1 MEEIEEKLNNTDE
14 QAEQT
19 EKPEQTQQPKNSD
32 LDKLKSMDL
41 IEIERTTRIDAQ
53 NLEYIINKD
62 FEKLANFNVRGYIKI
77 LEREF
82 GLDLSDWMSEFE
94 TAKEGFV
101 PVKKA
106 KVEQVYTR
114 KMSPE
119 RGGSSSWLVWLLITV
134 LLIAAIFYFGL
145 YKGFNE
151 FWSSVF
157 SEQNKTTYS
166 DAPIVNNTQKKLEN
180 IGIDVVSHN
189 VTEDKFAIKQDM
201 NTTPAMDENLSSL
214 NALDRSIRIERAS
227 IKTEENSTDEN
238 ATQSKPAP
246 SKDIVLNPRG
256 KMWIGIIDLKSG
268 KKREMVINAP
278 YVVASQGDEDLLI
291 ATGHGMV
298 EVGKADGN
306 VSFNEK
312 NTQKLRVKD
321 GNVTKISTD
330 EFLRLNKGKKW

>member
-41 IEIERTTRIDAQ
+41 IEIARTTRIDAQ

-62 FEKLANFNVRGYIKI
+62 FEKLANFNVKGYIKI

-82 GLDLSDWMSEFE
+82 GLDLSDWLSEFE
-94 TAKEGFV
+94 IAKEGFA

-119 RGGSSSWLVWLLITV
+119 RSGGGWLLWLLITV
-134 LLIAAIFYFGL
+134 LLIAAVFYFGL
-145 YKGFNE
+145 YKSFND
-151 FWSSVF
+151 FLGSLLG
-157 SEQNKTTYS
+157 EQNKTTYS

-180 IGIDVVSHN
+180 IGIDVVSRN
-189 VTEDKFAIKQDM
+189 ATEDKFAIKQDL

-238 ATQSKPAP
+238 ATQSEPAP
-246 SKDIVLNPRG
+246 SKDLVLSPRG

-268 KKREMVINAP
+268 KKREAVINSP
-278 YVVASQGDEDLLI
+278 YIVASQGDEELLI
-291 ATGHGMV
+291 ATGHGMF

-321 GNVTKISTD
+321 GNVTKISND

>member
-1 MEEIEEKLNNTDE
+1 MEEIKEKLNNTDE

-19 EKPEQTQQPKNSD
+19 EKPEQTQQSKSSD

-41 IEIERTTRIDAQ
+41 IEIARTTRIDAQ

-62 FEKLANFNVRGYIKI
+62 FEKLANFNVKGYIKI

-82 GLDLSDWMSEFE
+82 GLDLSDWISEFE
-94 TAKEGFV
+94 VAKEGFA

-119 RGGSSSWLVWLLITV
+119 RSGGGWLLWLLITV
-134 LLIAAIFYFGL
+134 LLIAAVFYFGL
-145 YKGFNE
+145 YKSFND
-151 FWSSVF
+151 FLGSLLG
-157 SEQNKTTYS
+157 EQNKTTYS

-180 IGIDVVSHN
+180 IGIDVVSRN
-189 VTEDKFAIKQDM
+189 ATEDKFAIKQDL

-238 ATQSKPAP
+238 ATQSEPAP
-246 SKDIVLNPRG
+246 SKDLVLSPRG
-256 KMWIGIIDLKSG
+256 KMWTGIIDLKSG

-278 YVVASQGDEDLLI
+278 YVVASQGNEELLI
-291 ATGHGMV
+291 STGHGMF
-298 EVGKADGN
+298 ELGTADGN
-306 VSFNEK
+306 VTVSAR
-312 NTQKLRVKD
+312 NTQKFHVKD
-321 GNVTKISTD
+321 GNITKISAD

>member
-1 MEEIEEKLNNTDE
+1 MEEIKEKLNNTDE

-41 IEIERTTRIDAQ
+41 IEIARTTRIDAQ

-62 FEKLANFNVRGYIKI
+62 FEKLANFNVKGYIKI

-82 GLDLSDWMSEFE
+82 GLDLSDWLSEFE
-94 TAKEGFV
+94 SAKASFA

-106 KVEQVYTR
+106 KVEQVYGQR
-114 KMSPE
+114 VSLNKS
-119 RGGSSSWLVWLLITV
+119 GGGWLLWLLITV
-134 LLIAAIFYFGL
+134 LLIAAVFYFGL
-145 YKGFNE
+145 YKSFND
-151 FWSSVF
+151 FLGSLLG
-157 SEQNKTTYS
+157 EQNKTTYS

-180 IGIDVVSHN
+180 IGIDVVSRN
-189 VTEDKFAIKQDM
+189 ATEDKFAIKQDL
-201 NTTPAMDENLSSL
+201 NTTPATDENLSSL

-227 IKTEENSTDEN
+227 LKTEENSTDEN
-238 ATQSKPAP
+238 ATQSEPAP
-246 SKDIVLNPRG
+246 SKDLVLSPRG

-268 KKREMVINAP
+268 KKREAVINSP
-278 YVVASQGDEDLLI
+278 YIVASQGDEELLI
-291 ATGHGMV
+291 ATGHGMF

-321 GNVTKISTD
+321 GNVTKISND

>member
-41 IEIERTTRIDAQ
+41 IEIARTTRIDAQ

-62 FEKLANFNVRGYIKI
+62 FEKLANFNVKGYIKI

-82 GLDLSDWMSEFE
+82 GLDLSDWLSEFE
-94 TAKEGFV
+94 VAKEGFA

-119 RGGSSSWLVWLLITV
+119 RSGGGWLLWLLITV
-134 LLIAAIFYFGL
+134 LLIAAVFYFGL
-145 YKGFNE
+145 YKSFND
-151 FWSSVF
+151 FLGSLLG
-157 SEQNKTTYS
+157 EQNKTTYS

-180 IGIDVVSHN
+180 IGIDVVSRN
-189 VTEDKFAIKQDM
+189 ATEDKFAIKQDL

-214 NALDRSIRIERAS
+214 NALDRSIRIERTS

-238 ATQSKPAP
+238 ATQSEPEP
-246 SKDIVLNPRG
+246 SKDLVLSPRG

-268 KKREMVINAP
+268 KKREAVINSP
-278 YVVASQGDEDLLI
+278 YIVASQGDEELLI
-291 ATGHGMV
+291 ATGHGMF

-321 GNVTKISTD
+321 GNVTKISND

>member
-1 MEEIEEKLNNTDE
+1 
-14 QAEQT
+14 
-19 EKPEQTQQPKNSD
+19 
-32 LDKLKSMDL
+32 MDL
-41 IEIERTTRIDAQ
+41 IEIARTTRIDAQ

-62 FEKLANFNVRGYIKI
+62 FEKLANFNVKGYIKI

-82 GLDLSDWMSEFE
+82 GLDLSDWLSEFE
-94 TAKEGFV
+94 VAKEGFA

-119 RGGSSSWLVWLLITV
+119 RSGGGWLLWLLITV
-134 LLIAAIFYFGL
+134 LLIAAVFYFGL
-145 YKGFNE
+145 YKSFND
-151 FWSSVF
+151 FLGSLLG
-157 SEQNKTTYS
+157 EQNKTTYS

-180 IGIDVVSHN
+180 IGIDVVSRN
-189 VTEDKFAIKQDM
+189 ATEDKFAIKQDL

-238 ATQSKPAP
+238 ATQSEPAP
-246 SKDIVLNPRG
+246 SKDLVLSPRG

-268 KKREMVINAP
+268 KKREAVINSP
-278 YVVASQGDEDLLI
+278 YIVASQGDEELLI
-291 ATGHGMV
+291 ATGHGMF

-321 GNVTKISTD
+321 GNVTKISND

>member
-1 MEEIEEKLNNTDE
+1 MEEIKEKLNNTDE

-41 IEIERTTRIDAQ
+41 IEIARTTRIDAQ

-62 FEKLANFNVRGYIKI
+62 FEKLANFNVKGYIKI

-82 GLDLSDWMSEFE
+82 GLDLLDWLSEFE
-94 TAKEGFV
+94 IAKEGFA

-119 RGGSSSWLVWLLITV
+119 RSGGGWLLWLLITV
-134 LLIAAIFYFGL
+134 LLIAAVFYFGL
-145 YKGFNE
+145 YKSFND
-151 FWSSVF
+151 FLGSLLG
-157 SEQNKTTYS
+157 EQNKTTYS

-180 IGIDVVSHN
+180 IGIDVVSRN
-189 VTEDKFAIKQDM
+189 ATEDKFAIKQDL

-238 ATQSKPAP
+238 ATQSEPAP
-246 SKDIVLNPRG
+246 SKDLVLSPRG

-268 KKREMVINAP
+268 KKREAVINSP
-278 YVVASQGDEDLLI
+278 YIVASQGDEELLI
-291 ATGHGMV
+291 ATGHGMF

-321 GNVTKISTD
+321 GNVTKISND

>member
-1 MEEIEEKLNNTDE
+1 MEEIKEKLNNTDE

-19 EKPEQTQQPKNSD
+19 EKPEQTQQPKSSD

-41 IEIERTTRIDAQ
+41 IEIARTTRIDAQ

-62 FEKLANFNVRGYIKI
+62 FEKLANFNVKGYIKI

-82 GLDLSDWMSEFE
+82 GLDLSDWLSEFE
-94 TAKEGFV
+94 VAKEGFA

-119 RGGSSSWLVWLLITV
+119 RSGGGWLLWLLITV
-134 LLIAAIFYFGL
+134 LLIAAVFYFGL
-145 YKGFNE
+145 YKSFND
-151 FWSSVF
+151 FLGSLLG
-157 SEQNKTTYS
+157 EQNKTTYS

-180 IGIDVVSHN
+180 IGIDVVSRN
-189 VTEDKFAIKQDM
+189 ATEDKFAIKQDL

-238 ATQSKPAP
+238 ATQSEPAP
-246 SKDIVLNPRG
+246 SKDLVLSPRG

-268 KKREMVINAP
+268 KKREAVINSP
-278 YVVASQGDEDLLI
+278 YIVASQGDEELLI
-291 ATGHGMV
+291 ATGHGMF

-321 GNVTKISTD
+321 GNVTKISND

>member
-41 IEIERTTRIDAQ
+41 IEIARTTRIDAQ

-82 GLDLSDWMSEFE
+82 GLDLSDWLSEFE
-94 TAKEGFV
+94 VAKEGFA

-119 RGGSSSWLVWLLITV
+119 RSGGGWLLWLLITV
-134 LLIAAIFYFGL
+134 LLIAAVFYFGL
-145 YKGFNE
+145 YKSFND
-151 FWSSVF
+151 FLGSLLG
-157 SEQNKTTYS
+157 EQNKTTYS

-180 IGIDVVSHN
+180 IGIDVVSRN
-189 VTEDKFAIKQDM
+189 ATEDKFAIKQDM

-238 ATQSKPAP
+238 ATQSEPAP
-246 SKDIVLNPRG
+246 SKDLVLSPRG

-268 KKREMVINAP
+268 KKREAVINSP
-278 YVVASQGDEDLLI
+278 YIVASQGDEELLI
-291 ATGHGMV
+291 ATGHGMF

-321 GNVTKISTD
+321 GNVTKISND

>member
-41 IEIERTTRIDAQ
+41 IEIARTTRIDAQ

-62 FEKLANFNVRGYIKI
+62 FEKLANFNVKGYIKI

-82 GLDLSDWMSEFE
+82 GLDLSDWLSEFE
-94 TAKEGFV
+94 VAKEGFA

-119 RGGSSSWLVWLLITV
+119 RSGGGWLLWLLITV
-134 LLIAAIFYFGL
+134 LLIAAVFYFGL
-145 YKGFNE
+145 YKSFND
-151 FWSSVF
+151 FLGSLLG
-157 SEQNKTTYS
+157 EQNKTTYS

-180 IGIDVVSHN
+180 IGIDVVSRN
-189 VTEDKFAIKQDM
+189 ATEDKFAIKQDL

-238 ATQSKPAP
+238 ATQSEPAP
-246 SKDIVLNPRG
+246 SKDIVLSPRG

-291 ATGHGMV
+291 ATGHGMF

-321 GNVTKISTD
+321 GNVTKISAD

>member
-1 MEEIEEKLNNTDE
+1 MEEMEEKLNNTDE

-19 EKPEQTQQPKNSD
+19 EKPEQTQQPKSSD

-41 IEIERTTRIDAQ
+41 IEIARTTRIDAQ

-62 FEKLANFNVRGYIKI
+62 FEKLANFNVKGYIKI

-82 GLDLSDWMSEFE
+82 GLDLSDWLSEFE
-94 TAKEGFV
+94 TAKVSFA

-106 KVEQVYTR
+106 NVEQVYGQR
-114 KMSPE
+114 VSPNKS
-119 RGGSSSWLVWLLITV
+119 GSGWLLWLLAMV
-134 LLIAAIFYFGL
+134 LIIGAIFYFGL
-145 YKGFNE
+145 YKSFGE
-151 FWSSVF
+151 FLGSLLW
-157 SEQNKTTYS
+157 EQNKTTYS

-189 VTEDKFAIKQDM
+189 ATDEKFALKSDA
-201 NTTPAMDENLSSL
+201 NAAAAADENLSSL

-246 SKDIVLNPRG
+246 SKDIVLSPRG

-278 YVVASQGDEDLLI
+278 YVVASQGDEELLI
-291 ATGHGMV
+291 STGHGMF
-298 EVGKADGN
+298 ELGKADGN
-306 VSFNEK
+306 VTFSER
-312 NTQKLRVKD
+312 NTQKFHVKD
-321 GNVTKISTD
+321 GNITKISAD

>member
-19 EKPEQTQQPKNSD
+19 EKLEQAQQPKNSD

-41 IEIERTTRIDAQ
+41 IEIARTTRIDAQ

-62 FEKLANFNVRGYIKI
+62 FEKLANFNVKGYIKI

-82 GLDLSDWMSEFE
+82 GLDLSDWLSEFE
-94 TAKEGFV
+94 VAKEGFA

-119 RGGSSSWLVWLLITV
+119 RSGGGWLLWLLITV
-134 LLIAAIFYFGL
+134 LLIAAVFYFGL
-145 YKGFNE
+145 YKSFND
-151 FWSSVF
+151 FLGSLLG
-157 SEQNKTTYS
+157 EQNKTTYS

-180 IGIDVVSHN
+180 IGIDVVSRN
-189 VTEDKFAIKQDM
+189 ATEDKFAIKQDL

-227 IKTEENSTDEN
+227 VKTEENSTDEN
-238 ATQSKPAP
+238 ATQSVPAP
-246 SKDIVLNPRG
+246 SKDLVLSPRG

-291 ATGHGMV
+291 ATGHGMF

-321 GNVTKISTD
+321 GNVTKISND

>member
-41 IEIERTTRIDAQ
+41 IEIARTTRIDAQ
-53 NLEYIINKD
+53 NLEHIINKD
-62 FEKLANFNVRGYIKI
+62 FEKLANFNVKGYIKI

-82 GLDLSDWMSEFE
+82 GLDLSDWLSEFE
-94 TAKEGFV
+94 VAKEGFA

-119 RGGSSSWLVWLLITV
+119 RSGGGWLLWLLITV
-134 LLIAAIFYFGL
+134 LLIAAVFYFGL
-145 YKGFNE
+145 YKSFND
-151 FWSSVF
+151 FLGSLLG
-157 SEQNKTTYS
+157 EQNKTTYS

-180 IGIDVVSHN
+180 IGIDVVSRN
-189 VTEDKFAIKQDM
+189 ATEDKFAIKQDLNM
-201 NTTPAMDENLSSL
+201 TPAMDENLSSL

-238 ATQSKPAP
+238 ATQSEPAP
-246 SKDIVLNPRG
+246 SKDLVLSPRG

-268 KKREMVINAP
+268 KKREAVINSP
-278 YVVASQGDEDLLI
+278 YIVASQGDEELLI
-291 ATGHGMV
+291 ATGHGMF

-321 GNVTKISTD
+321 GNVTKISND

>member
-41 IEIERTTRIDAQ
+41 IEIARTTRIDAQ

-82 GLDLSDWMSEFE
+82 GLDLSDWLSEFE
-94 TAKEGFV
+94 VAKEGFA

-119 RGGSSSWLVWLLITV
+119 RSGGGWLLWLLITV
-134 LLIAAIFYFGL
+134 LLIAAVFYFGL
-145 YKGFNE
+145 YKSFND
-151 FWSSVF
+151 FLGSLLG
-157 SEQNKTTYS
+157 EQNKTTYS

-291 ATGHGMV
+291 ATGHGMF
-298 EVGKADGN
+298 EVGKADGKR
-306 VSFNEK
+306 SFSDCGRPQNDDAIGAFGQNRLVHVK
-312 NTQKLRVKD
+312 APGILR
-321 GNVTKISTD
+321 
-330 EFLRLNKGKKW
+330 R

>member
-41 IEIERTTRIDAQ
+41 IEIARTTRIDAQ

-62 FEKLANFNVRGYIKI
+62 FEKLANFNVKGYIKI

-82 GLDLSDWMSEFE
+82 GLDLSDWLSEFE
-94 TAKEGFV
+94 IAKEGFA

-119 RGGSSSWLVWLLITV
+119 RSGSGWLLWLLITV
-134 LLIAAIFYFGL
+134 LLIAAVFYFGL
-145 YKGFNE
+145 YKSFND
-151 FWSSVF
+151 FLGSLLG
-157 SEQNKTTYS
+157 EQNKTTYS

-180 IGIDVVSHN
+180 IGIDVVSRN
-189 VTEDKFAIKQDM
+189 ATEDKFAIKQDL

-238 ATQSKPAP
+238 ATQSEPAP
-246 SKDIVLNPRG
+246 SKDLVLSPRG

-268 KKREMVINAP
+268 KKREAVINSP
-278 YVVASQGDEDLLI
+278 YIVASQGDEELLI
-291 ATGHGMV
+291 ATGHGMF

-321 GNVTKISTD
+321 GNVTKISND

>member
-1 MEEIEEKLNNTDE
+1 MEEIKEKLNNTDE

-41 IEIERTTRIDAQ
+41 IEIARTTRIDAQ

-62 FEKLANFNVRGYIKI
+62 FEKLANFNVKGYIKI

-82 GLDLSDWMSEFE
+82 GLDLSDWLSEFE
-94 TAKEGFV
+94 VAKEGFA

-119 RGGSSSWLVWLLITV
+119 RSGGGWLLWLLITV
-134 LLIAAIFYFGL
+134 LLIAAVFYFGL
-145 YKGFNE
+145 YKSFND
-151 FWSSVF
+151 FLGSLLG
-157 SEQNKTTYS
+157 EQNKTTYS

-180 IGIDVVSHN
+180 IGIDVVSRN
-189 VTEDKFAIKQDM
+189 ATEDKFAIKQDL

-238 ATQSKPAP
+238 ATQSEPAP
-246 SKDIVLNPRG
+246 SKDLVLSPRG

-268 KKREMVINAP
+268 KKREAVINSP
-278 YVVASQGDEDLLI
+278 YIVASQGDEELLI
-291 ATGHGMV
+291 ATGHGMF

-321 GNVTKISTD
+321 GNVTKISND

>member
-1 MEEIEEKLNNTDE
+1 MEEIKEKLNNTDE

-41 IEIERTTRIDAQ
+41 IEIARTTRIDAQ

-62 FEKLANFNVRGYIKI
+62 FEKLANFNVKGYIKI

-82 GLDLSDWMSEFE
+82 GLDLLDWLSEFE
-94 TAKEGFV
+94 IAKEGFA

-119 RGGSSSWLVWLLITV
+119 RSGGGWLLWLLITV
-134 LLIAAIFYFGL
+134 LLIAAVFYFGL
-145 YKGFNE
+145 YKSFND
-151 FWSSVF
+151 FLGSLLG
-157 SEQNKTTYS
+157 EQNKTTYS

-180 IGIDVVSHN
+180 IGIDVVSRN
-189 VTEDKFAIKQDM
+189 ATEDKFAIKQDL

-227 IKTEENSTDEN
+227 VKTEENSTDEN
-238 ATQSKPAP
+238 ATQSEPTP
-246 SKDIVLNPRG
+246 SKDLVLSPRG

-268 KKREMVINAP
+268 KKREAVINSP
-278 YVVASQGDEDLLI
+278 YIVASQGDEELLI
-291 ATGHGMV
+291 ATGHGMF

-321 GNVTKISTD
+321 GNVTKISND